1 MGATL
6 SNDNRSDIKPE
17 QLRLK
22 ELNPSSIQK
31 IKQSFSKNNT
41 IKIDKKQAMSILN
54 IDQRECDII
63 YDYFDMDGDG
73 QIDNYELT
81 CAIAMLVHSSLDL
94 RAEFLF
100 KLYDFDANNF
110 LSKDELIHLI
120 RSITL
125 SKKRPVISADI
136 ESRANDMLLV
146 ADLDLDKKLSLKE
159 FQSYCAKN
167 REVFSIL
174 DAYAPLL
181 KSNPIGTSNI
191 STNKSNKRSQINNE
205 DENDEEDDNNYGDE
219 NDQVNYQQEEF
230 VEGENDIADEMD
242 PDLLEELA
250 KDEEAKKRDEK
261 TENIKKG
268 VEYAGG
274 FVEQGEDEADQ
285 FGALKPWITN
295 VVNTKPSNYVPSKL
309 DGTAPDAYL
318 ELEFVHGYRCH
329 DTRNNLR
336 YTNTGEFVYHT
347 AAVGIV
353 YNKEEHKQRIFN
365 EHFDDITALAIHP
378 NRKIVATGEIGPYPL
393 VSIWDIET
401 GETVVNFREPLQK
414 GINHLAFSRD
424 GKYLIGTAADDNHN
438 IAVFDWQKG
447 QAEDVSTVDN
457 PHLRRKKGQTQFK
470 GPLYAYAEG
479 GRANILGVCFNK
491 SGDMFACCCVK
502 EVNVFKLQPGK
513 LKKQKCTGLRGDNLT
528 SIMCCGYL
536 NNTLLCG
543 SIKGKLLIC
552 AGTSFTKTLK
562 AHSSSMNSI
571 FIKENDIGF
580 FTGGSDGN
588 ILEWDTK
595 YQIKTKISINKPEIH
610 SLNPKVRSI
619 DVDSSG
625 NMLIGTRGG
634 EILEIENG
642 NPTVYIRGHWD
653 KELWGLCTHPSKDIF
668 YTCGEDKFLA
678 VWDVQTQKMIQY
690 TVLPEAAKHLAIS
703 PDGKDLAVGCHNGN
717 LYIYDANT
725 LKNKYKK
732 KEKTQISIEEMKY
745 SPDGTY
751 LATGGEDKSKDT
763 YHHVYIYDVGQK
775 YKRLKAMK
783 GHTSRVT
790 HIDWSESGDYTQSNS
805 SSYELLYH
813 DVSTGRQVT
822 KISAFADTEWNT
834 WTCVLGWPVQGI
846 WPECASGDDINACDI
861 DATKRVIVTA
871 DDYSKVKLF
880 RYPSPIE
887 RSAYNEYKGHSSHVT
902 NCRFCKNNKH
912 VITVGG
918 NDKAIFQFKFGFDNE
933 AEEEAEDI
941 QNLADEADLDEDD
954 EEDVP
959 EGVLNFKEVEE
970 FNADEFGASR
980 PWIGEMQASSPKIK
994 INKNMAK
1001 APPENLVRL
1010 NYVFGYRAFDTRNNI
1025 YYTQDENKI
1034 VYHTAALGVVI
1045 DKKTN
1050 KQRFF
1055 THHKEDIVSLAL
1067 HPNKVTVATG
1077 QRAAKGEAK
1086 YIDLYIWNV
1095 DDLPEE
1101 TDCLSDD
1108 RGNVP
1113 DGVYDLK
1120 GVLLRAISVLAWAP
1134 DGKKLLAGG
1143 QDDQNSIA
1151 VFDSSNLRKIALVG
1165 TIKVDGKPVLD
1176 SKWLNNNE
1184 FISVGKT
1191 HIKFYKV
1198 NGRNITASKG
1208 IFGKVEKQV
1217 LCSVV
1222 GAFKKV
1228 FTGSTKGNLITWEG
1242 SNASKSI
1249 NICKGGA
1256 VYVLYYYD
1264 KDKLLFAGGYD
1275 GNIIAFD
1282 SAKLSEKY
1290 RIDIQKVTKTPTD
1303 VAIRALDCNSKGEMI
1318 VGTRGGEIVEISLKD
1333 KTMLRS
1339 IMKSHYEYELWAL
1352 TINPTNSY
1360 ECATGGG
1367 DKTLRIW
1374 DLKNYKQKGFLM
1386 LPEDFRAIDWS
1397 SDGKFIIIG
1406 TLNGLIYYV
1415 DANTLKRSSSF
1426 QSIFYGE
1433 KSSKKKT
1440 KKQIEKEKTNPAK
1453 WIQELKIS
1461 PNDEFCAFGSHCGI
1475 GNTFSKIQVLKITG
1489 NINNP
1494 FKKYATI
1501 DPKITSATTH
1511 LDWGND
1517 NDRIVVNSLAFEL
1530 KYISLGAKSVIK
1542 ASSNVYED
1550 DMWHTWTCL
1559 FGFPVQGI
1567 WPPATTGYYV
1577 NYTCMSNNHKVIATG
1592 DDDSKVKLFRSPSVV
1607 EHADFKSYA
1616 GHSSHVPKV
1625 RFTPNDKFLISVGGN
1640 DKSVFIWETDFG
1652 QDNEEERDDENV
1664 VEEEQENN
1672 ENVEEE
1678 EEEIEEP
1685 PKKKKN
1691 NNKKTKKKP
1700 EPEPEPE
1707 QEENDDVVEEVE
1719 EPPKKRKKAPGKKVK
1734 IEDDDVV
1741 EEEVEEPPKKRK
1753 KTPGKKVKIEEEE
1766 EQNDEQNEE
1775 EQNEEQNEEQE
1786 DEDNVQEEE
1795 EENEDNRKKKKQR
1808 RNRTKK

>member
-1 MGATL
+1 MGATF
-6 SNDNRSDIKPE
+6 SNDNRSDIKSE

-31 IKQSFSKNNT
+31 LKQTFSKNNT

-54 IDQRECDII
+54 IDQRECDILF
-63 YDYFDMDGDG
+63 DYFDMDGDG

-94 RAEFLF
+94 RAELLF
-100 KLYDFDANNF
+100 KLYDFDSNNF

-120 RSITL
+120 RSMTL
-125 SKKRPVISADI
+125 SKKRPVISADV
-136 ESRANDMLLV
+136 ESRANDMLLA

-167 REVFSIL
+167 REIFSIL

-181 KSNPIGTSNI
+181 KSNPIGA
-191 STNKSNKRSQINNE
+191 STMANKSNKQSQIRN
-205 DENDEEDDNNYGDE
+205 DGDEEDDNNNNYGDE
-219 NDQVNYQQEEF
+219 DDQVNYQPEEF
-230 VEGENDIADEMD
+230 VEGEEEMADEMD
-242 PDLLEELA
+242 PDLMEELN
-250 KDEEAKKRDEK
+250 KDKEAQNRDEK
-261 TENIKKG
+261 TETIKKG
-268 VEYAGG
+268 VEYVGG

-318 ELEFVHGYRCH
+318 DLEFVHGYRCH

-393 VSIWDIET
+393 VSIWDIES
-401 GETVVNFREPLQK
+401 GETLVNFREPLQK
-414 GINHLAFSRD
+414 GINHLVFSRD
-424 GKYLIGTAADDNHN
+424 GKYLIATAADDNHN

-447 QAEDVSTVDN
+447 QAEDVSTVEN

-479 GRANILGVCFNK
+479 GRANILGVCFSK
-491 SGDMFACCCVK
+491 SCETFACCCVK

-513 LKKQKCTGLRGDNLT
+513 LKKQKCTGLRGENLT
-528 SIMCCGYL
+528 SIMCCAYL
-536 NNTLLCG
+536 NNTLICG

-562 AHSSSMNSI
+562 AHSSSLNSI
-571 FIKENDIGF
+571 FVKENDIGF

-595 YQIKTKISINKPEIH
+595 YQIN
-610 SLNPKVRSI
+610 SLNPKVRSL
-619 DVDSSG
+619 DVDSNG

-634 EILEIENG
+634 EIIEIENG
-642 NPTVYIRGHWD
+642 NPKVYIRGHWD
-653 KELWGLCTHPSKDIF
+653 KELWGLCVHPSKDIF
-668 YTCGEDKFLA
+668 YTCGEDKLLG
-678 VWDVQTQKMIQY
+678 VWNVPSQKLIQY

-703 PDGKDLAVGCHNGN
+703 PDGKDLAIGCHNGN

-745 SPDGTY
+745 SPDGKY
-751 LATGGEDKSKDT
+751 LATGGEDKDSDT
-763 YHHVYIYDVGQK
+763 FHHVFIYDVEQK
-775 YKRLKAMK
+775 YKRLKKMK

-790 HIDWSESGDYTQSNS
+790 HIDWSESGDITQSNS
-805 SSYELLYH
+805 TSYELLYH
-813 DVSTGRQVT
+813 DVSTGRQI
-822 KISAFADTEWNT
+822 KNISSLADTEWNT

-861 DATKRVIVTA
+861 DATKKVMVTA

-918 NDKAIFQFKFGFDNE
+918 NDKAIFQFKFRFDNE
-933 AEEEAEDI
+933 AEEEAEEM
-941 QNLADEADLDEDD
+941 QNLAEEEDLDEEND
-954 EEDVP
+954 EDVP
-959 EGVLNFKEVEE
+959 DGVLNFKEIEN
-970 FNADEFGASR
+970 FDADEFGASK
-980 PWIGEMQASSPKIK
+980 PWIGEMKASSPKIK
-994 INKNMAK
+994 LNKNMAK
-1001 APPENLVRL
+1001 PPKENIARL
-1010 NYVFGYRAFDTRNNI
+1010 NYVFGYRSFDTRNNLF
-1025 YYTQDENKI
+1025 YTKDENKI

-1050 KQRFF
+1050 KQKYFI
-1055 THHKEDIVSLAL
+1055 HHKEDIVSLAI
-1067 HPNKVTVATG
+1067 HPNKVTIATG

-1095 DDLPEE
+1095 NDLPDE
-1101 TDCLSDD
+1101 TDCNSED
-1108 RGNVP
+1108 RGSIP
-1113 DGVYDLK
+1113 EGVYDLK
-1120 GVLLRAISVLAWAP
+1120 GVLLRAISILAWSP

-1151 VFDSSNLRKIALVG
+1151 VFDSSNLSKITLIS

-1176 SKWLNNNE
+1176 SKWFNNNE

-1198 NGRNITASKG
+1198 NGRNVTASKG
-1208 IFGKVEKQV
+1208 IFGKVEKQI

-1222 GAFKKV
+1222 SAFKKV

-1256 VYVLYYYD
+1256 VYVLNYFD
-1264 KDKLLFAGGYD
+1264 KEKLLFAGCFD
-1275 GNIIAFD
+1275 GNIIAYD
-1282 SAKLSEKY
+1282 SAKLTEKY
-1290 RIDIQKVTKTPTD
+1290 RLDILKITNTPTD
-1303 VAIRALDCNSKGEMI
+1303 IAIRAFDVNFKGEMI
-1318 VGTRGGEIVEISLKD
+1318 VGTRGGEIVEINLQN
-1333 KTMLRS
+1333 KTMLHS

-1374 DLKNYKQKGFLM
+1374 DLKKYQQKGFLM

-1406 TLNGLIYYV
+1406 TLTGLIYYV
-1415 DANTLKRSSSF
+1415 DAKTLKRSSPF
-1426 QSIFYGE
+1426 KSIFFGE
-1433 KSSKKKT
+1433 SSSKKKT
-1440 KKQIEKEKTNPAK
+1440 KKQVEKEKTNPAK

-1475 GNTFSKIQVLKITG
+1475 GKTFSKIQVLKITR
-1489 NINNP
+1489 NIDNP
-1494 FKKYATI
+1494 FKNYVTV

-1511 LDWGND
+1511 LDWAND
-1517 NDRIVVNSLAFEL
+1517 NDRIVINSLAFEL
-1530 KYISLGAKSVIK
+1530 KYISIGAKSVIK
-1542 ASSNVYED
+1542 ASSNVYDE

-1592 DDDSKVKLFRSPSVV
+1592 DDDSKVKLFRSPSVI
-1607 EHADFKSYA
+1607 EHSEFKSYA

-1625 RFTPNDKFLISVGGN
+1625 RFTPNDQFLISVGGN

-1652 QDNEEERDDENV
+1652 QDNDDNNNEEDNIDGYKES
-1664 VEEEQENN
+1664 VEEEQEQDD
-1672 ENVEEE
+1672 EQVEEE
-1678 EEEIEEP
+1678 QEEEPEPEP
-1685 PKKKKN
+1685 PKKKKKTQPKPAQ
-1691 NNKKTKKKP
+1691 KKMKKPP
-1700 EPEPEPE
+1700 EPEPEEEEEIVDEE
-1707 QEENDDVVEEVE
+1707 QEEQ
-1719 EPPKKRKKAPGKKVK
+1719 
-1734 IEDDDVV
+1734 DDDN
-1741 EEEVEEPPKKRK
+1741 
-1753 KTPGKKVKIEEEE
+1753 
-1766 EQNDEQNEE
+1766 QQ
-1775 EQNEEQNEEQE
+1775 
-1786 DEDNVQEEE
+1786 QEEE
-1795 EENEDNRKKKKQR
+1795 DEEENINTSSKKKKR
-1808 RNRTKK
+1808 RNRSGN